1 MNTRYSKG
9 HELANT
15 ITHGIGVALSLAGL
29 VVLVV
34 FAALRGTVWH
44 VVSFSVYGTTLVLLF
59 TASTLYHS
67 FHSPR
72 IKHAFRILDH
82 CSIYLLIAGSYTPF
96 TLVTLR
102 GAWGW
107 SLFGCVWGLTVVGI
121 AIKIFFTGRFALLS
135 TIVYLLMGWLAV
147 VAIKP
152 LMGQI
157 PLAGFLW
164 LLAGGLIYSSGV
176 IFYVFRRIPYGHAIW
191 HLFVL
196 AASVCQYFAIL
207 FYVLPTKAS

>member
-1 MNTRYSKG
+1 M
-9 HELANT
+9 
-15 ITHGIGVALSLAGL
+15 
-29 VVLVV
+29 
-34 FAALRGTVWH
+34 
-44 VVSFSVYGTTLVLLF
+44 
-59 TASTLYHS
+59 
-67 FHSPR
+67 
-72 IKHAFRILDH
+72 
-82 CSIYLLIAGSYTPF
+82 
-96 TLVTLR
+96 
-102 GAWGW
+102 
-107 SLFGCVWGLTVVGI
+107 WGLTVVGI

>member
-44 VVSFSVYGTTLVLLF
+44 VVSFSIYGTTLVLLF